1 MTDPEKSPGERG
13 LAENESFTP
22 AEDGYSVSTTVF
34 DAVVSAHNGPEGEQ
48 YTVTVTVPTIDSA
61 TNDQVGPTVQQDWFE
76 TFERRLRDAPKATRK
91 SVEIDELQ
99 VSEEGDSITVI
110 YRFNWENPTTA
121 AEIAKTFV
129 EYVEGTYVEGIIPGY
144 EYTSPVADLISDAT
158 QGGDGGTP
166 L

>member
-1 MTDPEKSPGERG
+1 MTSSEKTAAEQALAGHENFERSG
-13 LAENESFTP
+13 
-22 AEDGYSVSTTVF
+22 DRYRVSTTVF
-34 DAVVSAHNGPEGEQ
+34 DAVVSVGETIEDEQ
-48 YTVTVTVPTIDSA
+48 YTVQVTVPTIDSA
-61 TNDQVGPTVQQDWFE
+61 TVDGVGPTVQQDWFE

-99 VSEEGDSITVI
+99 VNEEVDSVTVT
-110 YRFNWENPTTA
+110 YRFSWQNPTTA

-144 EYTSPVADLISDAT
+144 EYTPPVADLISDAT

>member
-1 MTDPEKSPGERG
+1 MS
-13 LAENESFTP
+13 ENERSQGEEALAAHDAFEPTETGFTLSTTTFE
-22 AEDGYSVSTTVF
+22 AVVTVETRSDGEQYSVEIRVPTLDSTTVE
-34 DAVVSAHNGPEGEQ
+34 D
-48 YTVTVTVPTIDSA
+48 
-61 TNDQVGPTVQQDWFE
+61 VGPAVSRDWLE
-76 TFERRLRDAPKATRK
+76 TFERRLSDAPKATRE

-99 VSEEGDSITVI
+99 VSEEGDSVIVI
-110 YRFNWENPTTA
+110 YRFSWQNPTTA

-144 EYTSPVADLISDAT
+144 EYTSPVADLISDAS